1 MNKLIGFTTA
11 ILLTVSMA
19 AAQGTTTITSMTAAT
34 TVINAPESGGTG
46 FPFPT
51 FNNGN
56 ATFAQVSADISHFV
70 RFGTSGEWIPLDNN
84 TSSGFIYGTN
94 WGHYWEGTGGFWFHV
109 NRTTYVRLQ
118 SRANPNVRIDY
129 TINYNFANRDGF
141 ALTVYE
147 GGTTLTANAEGNIGF
162 VFPRI
167 GGAPSRQADWGMFV
181 VEIRINNQWRRL
193 MPNGDPAQTTF
204 HYAGNGYN
212 NMSPEN
218 QFAQWWDAGLSGL
231 WFRPVTQ
238 NYQVRIGYPA
248 NGQVNGDIDSNWLT
262 YSFVGNPNAPRPD
275 PSQFER
281 IPLGT
286 SSNPNIPGWT
296 LHWNDEFNGTQL
308 DRAKW
313 TVDVGHF
320 LGNNCNIPGW
330 GNGEAQY
337 YADDAANVFVQNGN
351 LNLVAFPQ
359 RRYITCQGG
368 GAWVDYASGKVHT
381 RDKFSW
387 KYGRIDFRAKL
398 PAVNGA
404 WPALWMMPQSDV
416 YGGWAAS
423 GEIDVMEAMGRI
435 PNRTSGAIHFG
446 GAWPANTYLH
456 GETALEN
463 DGRIDE
469 FNVYTLIWTQDSL
482 KWYVNGLNFFKVGHN
497 QWHTTTVSSNTNP
510 YAPFDQEFYIIMN
523 LALGG
528 WFDPGANL
536 NPADFPATKQIDYVR
551 VYKPGGG
558 STAVSAPANQR
569 ASSASF
575 AGIKNGQI
583 NLRLQA
589 GDYAVELINPN
600 GRIVGRVDISAT
612 NGINSTGL
620 RTDKLAKGMY
630 ILNVKQAGTSVL
642 QRKISVR

>member
-19 AAQGTTTITSMTAAT
+19 AAQTITSMTAAT
-34 TVINAPESGGTG
+34 TVFNAPPNGETG

-70 RFGTSGEWIPLDNN
+70 RFGTSGEWIPLDYN
-84 TSSGFIYGTN
+84 TSSGFVYDQN
-94 WGHYWEGTGGFWFHV
+94 WGHYWNDGGGFWFHI

-118 SRANPNVRIDY
+118 SRANPSIGIEY
-129 TINYNFANRDGF
+129 TLNFSGPSRDGF
-141 ALTVYE
+141 ALT
-147 GGTTLTANAEGNIGF
+147 TTGSTTITADTVGNLGVAF
-162 VFPRI
+162 SNLRI
-167 GGAPSRQADWGMFV
+167 GGTEPNSTDIQRFSYQ
-181 VEIRINNQWRRL
+181 IRIGDNWIDLNNASGFAYQSS
-193 MPNGDPAQTTF
+193 
-204 HYAGNGYN
+204 GYN
-212 NMSPEN
+212 NMSPET
-218 QFAQWWDAGLSGL
+218 QWGFWWEHGGGI
-231 WFRPVTQ
+231 WFRPIQV
-238 NYQVRIGYPA
+238 NYQFRIGYPA
-248 NGQVNGDIDSNWLT
+248 NGQTGGQVNNNWLT

-446 GAWPANTYLH
+446 GAWAPQPNNPHRYIH
-456 GETALEN
+456 GETLLEN
-463 DGRIDE
+463 NGRIDE
-469 FNVYTLIWTQDSL
+469 FNVYSLIWTQDSI
-482 KWYVNGLNFFKVGHN
+482 KWYVNGLNFFKAGHN
-497 QWHTTTVSSNTNP
+497 QWHTNAANAQGNP

-528 WFDPGANL
+528 WFDPYARL
-536 NPADFPATKQIDYVR
+536 DPADFPATKQIDYVR